1 MNGTAERQTG
11 NQPRL
16 TSTPVPVVLAGAYG
30 HGWWHLDN
38 LRRLTQ
44 AGIVR
49 LAGVC
54 DVRPVEPER
63 LHGLGYPEQS
73 SDLGQLIERTGA
85 RIAILVTPIPTH
97 ADLAV
102 RALEAGAHLL
112 LEKPP
117 AATFAGFQR
126 ILAAAER
133 TGLACQVGFQSLGS
147 AAIPAIRQLVA
158 DGVVGRVKGIGV
170 AGAWERDTAYFTRSA
185 WAGRR
190 RAGEVEVMD
199 GALTNP
205 FAHAVATALAVAG
218 RGSADEVAGVDVEL
232 YHANPI
238 EADDTSCLRV
248 HLADGP
254 PITVAVSLA
263 ADRRHEPYVIVHG
276 TEGRITLTY
285 TLDRVRV
292 ERVGREVT
300 TSVLPRTDLL
310 ENLVGHL
317 RDGEPLLVPL
327 GHTGA
332 FMRVLE
338 AIRQAP
344 DPLPIPDRH
353 QELERDEQ
361 GRVARRVLPG
371 IANLTARS
379 AEHLALYSELDVP
392 WAAPRAVLRVGAR
405 PVAEYNWRPDLATTL
420 SPRPYLHPVRT
431 LGGVTVTEVNPADH
445 VHHLGVSVA
454 VADVGGRNFWGG
466 RTYVR
471 DLGPTWLD
479 DHGTQRHVAFTRRD
493 DHGFTETLRWAGPD
507 GVELLEEER
516 RVAAVPL
523 DGCWAL
529 DVAFTLTNLTGS
541 RLLVR
546 SSATKGRA
554 GAGYGGFFWRA
565 TGASTGRVAFIPGGG
580 EPHGSRAPWLGL
592 SGTAAEGDWTLLFVQ
607 SQDPW
612 FVRVEEYPG
621 AGPAL
626 AWDRPLVVEERLVRR
641 VVTVVADGRASRT
654 RAEALALAAMEISGG
669 TEKREAEDHG

>member
-1 MNGTAERQTG
+1 MNGTARRESPPA
-11 NQPRL
+11 PRL
-16 TSTPVPVVLAGAYG
+16 TRAPVPVVLVGVYG
-30 HGWWHLDN
+30 HGWWHLEN

-63 LHGLGYPEQS
+63 LRGLGRPEQS
-73 SDLGQLIERTGA
+73 EDLGQLIERTGA
-85 RIAILVTPIPTH
+85 KITILVTPIQTH
-97 ADLAV
+97 AELAV
-102 RALEAGAHLL
+102 QALEAGSHLL

-126 ILAAAER
+126 ISAVAAR
-133 TGLACQVGFQSLGS
+133 TGLGCQVGFQSLGS
-147 AAIPAIRQLVA
+147 AAIPAIRQLIA

-170 AGAWERDTAYFTRSA
+170 AGAWERDAAYFTRSA

-190 RAGEVEVMD
+190 RVGGVEVVD

-218 RGSADEVAGVDVEL
+218 SGAADEVTGVDVEL

-238 EADDTSCLRV
+238 EADDTSCLRIR
-248 HLADGP
+248 LADGP
-254 PITVAVSLA
+254 PITVAVSLTA
-263 ADRRHEPYVIVHG
+263 SRRHEPYVIVHG

-292 ERVGREVT
+292 ERVCREVT
-300 TSVLPRTDLL
+300 TVAHPRGDLL
-310 ENLVGHL
+310 ENLVAHV
-317 RDGEPLLVPL
+317 RDGDPLLVPL
-327 GHTGA
+327 ARTGA

-338 AIRQAP
+338 TIRLAP
-344 DPLPIPDRH
+344 DPLPIPDEH
-353 QELERDEQ
+353 QEIDRDER
-361 GRVARRVLPG
+361 GAAVRRVLPG

-392 WAAPRAVLRVGAR
+392 WAAPRAVLRVRDRA
-405 PVAEYNWRPDLATTL
+405 VAEYNWRPDLATTL

-431 LGGVTVTEVNPADH
+431 LGGVTVTELNPADH

-454 VADVGGRNFWGG
+454 IADVGGRNFWGG

-471 DLGPTWLD
+471 DVGPTWLD
-479 DHGTQRHVAFTRRD
+479 DHGVQRHLTFVRRD
-493 DHGFTETLRWAGPD
+493 DRGFTETLRWAGPD
-507 GVELLEEER
+507 GVEILDEER
-516 RVAAVPL
+516 TVTAAPL
-523 DGCWAL
+523 AGCWAL
-529 DVAFTLTNLTGS
+529 DFRFTLTNLTGS
-541 RLLVR
+541 RLLVQ

-565 TGASTGRVAFIPGGG
+565 PGSSTGREAFIPDGG
-580 EPHGSRAPWLGL
+580 EPHGSRAPWLAM
-592 SGTAAEGDWTLLFVQ
+592 SGSAPEGDWTLVFVQ
-607 SQDPW
+607 DADPW

-626 AWDRPLVVEERLVRR
+626 AWDQPLVVERTLTRR
-641 VVTVVADGRASRT
+641 VVTVVADGRLSRAQ
-654 RAEALALAAMEISGG
+654 AEALATQTSGG
-669 TEKREAEDHG
+669 QPKRKAEDHG